1 MTGFQ
6 IRQLTLVGSGV
17 PNAEIQFVEGL
28 NVVSGPSDTGK
39 TFIVQCIDFMLGST
53 DLPKSIPECTQY
65 ETVRLDLHDC
75 ASDERVV
82 LERSIRGGAL
92 NLIRKGAEDRQL
104 AAKHS
109 EVDKDSIS
117 QYLLALS
124 RLSDNKVRVNQQG
137 KTRGVSFRDV
147 TRLILVDEGTIIKTT
162 SPILS
167 DQFTAA
173 TAESGVFRLLLTGK
187 EDSSLVAKED
197 PKISK
202 GRRAGKVEM
211 LNHLLAQ
218 TKSRLAEM
226 QLSDD
231 AQKWAE
237 QLGQIDALYEAAKS
251 DLNLEQQNVL
261 FNENQRRNNVNSLR
275 QTESRL
281 MVLRELQDRFELLDQ
296 QYRSD
301 LRRLETIAEAGN
313 RLDQMSEE
321 RCPVCG
327 AVAEHQKHEHQKSEA
342 TPAEVARACFAEA
355 EKIKSLILDLEA
367 TRADN
372 KNEIASVIEL
382 VESTRGSIRLA
393 EIQFAEILK
402 PRIDIA
408 LRALTENQGKR
419 DQYWLA
425 LNLQGQINEFEGLS
439 VEAGRKTSGTSA
451 KLESNRIRTGE
462 AEAFSHEVEV
472 LLRSWNFPDLGRVT
486 FSEDDQDI
494 VIAGRQRRSHGKG
507 IRAITHAAF
516 NLALLSFCIKTDM
529 PHPGLVLID
538 SPLVVYRE
546 PEGEREGFSHDV
558 KNAFYRS
565 IARDFHKS
573 QVIIFENEDP
583 PADLESSAH
592 IIRFTG
598 SSVGRQGFIP
608 KIA

>member
-6 IRQLTLVGSGV
+6 IRRLTLVGSGV
-17 PNAEIQFVEGL
+17 PNAEIQFGEGL

-39 TFIVQCIDFMLGST
+39 TFIVQCIDFMLGGA
-53 DLPKSIPECTQY
+53 DPPKLIPECTQY

-75 ASDERVV
+75 AGDQRVV
-82 LERSIRGGAL
+82 LERSIRGGVL
-92 NLIRKGAEDRQL
+92 NLIRKGADDRQL
-104 AAKHS
+104 ASKHS
-109 EVDKDSIS
+109 EDDKDSIS

-124 RLSDNKVRVNQQG
+124 GLSDNKVRVNQQG
-137 KTRGVSFRDV
+137 RTRGVSFRDV

-167 DQFTAA
+167 EQFTAA

-202 GRRAGKVEM
+202 GRKAGKVEM
-211 LNHLLAQ
+211 LNHLLTQ

-251 DLNLEQQNVL
+251 DLNLEQQNAL
-261 FNENQRRNNVNSLR
+261 LNESQRRNEINSLR

-281 MVLRELQDRFELLDQ
+281 LVLRELQDRFELLDQ

-327 AVAEHQKHEHQKSEA
+327 AVAKHQKHEHQKSEA

-393 EIQFAEILK
+393 EIQLAEILK

-419 DQYWLA
+419 DQYRLA

-462 AEAFSHEVEV
+462 AEAFSQEVEV

-516 NLALLSFCIKTDM
+516 NLALLSFCVKTEM